1 MKKTA
6 IVSLALLLAA
16 CSSSEYETDI
26 QSESYQENYQTTQAE
41 VDAKKPQIEE
51 QDLTPVVTP
60 IAQDTSTSNVTTDN
74 ATADNMTTNAKPM
87 TDAQEGDSVESTALT
102 ASTAVPEVET
112 ASLNAPSKGFSI
124 QLATLSDKTK
134 AQAFAEQLKADS
146 TLWVQTKT
154 INDKVVYS
162 VVMGDYADY
171 DHAKAA
177 VAALPERLQKLQPF
191 VKNFTDK
198 ELAAT
203 DHFLLLK

>member
-41 VDAKKPQIEE
+41 VDAQNPQIEE
-51 QDLTPVVTP
+51 QDLTPVATP
-60 IAQDTSTSNVTTDN
+60 IAQDTTTSDVTTDDTTAN
-74 ATADNMTTNAKPM
+74 AETMTNAQ
-87 TDAQEGDSVESTALT
+87 DDSVQSTASSVT
-102 ASTAVPEVET
+102 PVVAT

-124 QLATLSDKTK
+124 QLATLSDKEK
-134 AQAFAEQLKADS
+134 AQTFAEGLQTES
-146 TLWVQTKT
+146 TLWLQTKS

-162 VVMGDYADY
+162 VVMGDYGDY

-177 VAALPERLQKLQPF
+177 VVALPERFQKLKPF

>member
-16 CSSSEYETDI
+16 CSSSEYQTDI

-41 VDAKKPQIEE
+41 VDAKNPQIEE
-51 QDLTPVVTP
+51 QDLTPVATP
-60 IAQDTSTSNVTTDN
+60 IAQDTNISDVTTDN
-74 ATADNMTTNAKPM
+74 ATSNTDVMNEAKS
-87 TDAQEGDSVESTALT
+87 DSVESSV
-102 ASTAVPEVET
+102 STTTPAEKN

-124 QLATLSDKTK
+124 QLATLSDKQK
-134 AQAFAEQLKADS
+134 AQAFAKELQTDT
-146 TLWVQTKT
+146 TLWLQTKS

-162 VVMGDYADY
+162 VVMGDFGDY
-171 DHAKAA
+171 DQAKGA
-177 VAALPERLQKLQPF
+177 VAALPERLQKLKPF

-198 ELAAT
+198 ELAAK

>member
-60 IAQDTSTSNVTTDN
+60 IAQDTSTSNVATDN
-74 ATADNMTTNAKPM
+74 ATADNMTNNAKPM
-87 TDAQEGDSVESTALT
+87 TDAQEGDSVESTA
-102 ASTAVPEVET
+102 STAAPEVEI

>member
-1 MKKTA
+1 MMKKTA

-41 VDAKKPQIEE
+41 VDAQNPQIEE
-51 QDLTPVVTP
+51 QDLTPVATP
-60 IAQDTSTSNVTTDN
+60 IAQDTTTSDVTTDDTTAN
-74 ATADNMTTNAKPM
+74 AETMTNAQ
-87 TDAQEGDSVESTALT
+87 DDSVQSTASSVT
-102 ASTAVPEVET
+102 PVVAT

-124 QLATLSDKTK
+124 QLATLSDKEK
-134 AQAFAEQLKADS
+134 AQTFAEGLQTES
-146 TLWVQTKT
+146 TLWLQTKS

-162 VVMGDYADY
+162 VVMGDYGDY

-177 VAALPERLQKLQPF
+177 VVALPERFQKLKPF

>member
-1 MKKTA
+1 MRIMMKKTA

-41 VDAKKPQIEE
+41 VDAQNPQIEE
-51 QDLTPVVTP
+51 QDLTPVATP
-60 IAQDTSTSNVTTDN
+60 IAQDTTTSDVTTDDTTAN
-74 ATADNMTTNAKPM
+74 AETMTNAQ
-87 TDAQEGDSVESTALT
+87 DDSVQSTASSVT
-102 ASTAVPEVET
+102 PVVAT

-124 QLATLSDKTK
+124 QLATLSDKEK
-134 AQAFAEQLKADS
+134 AQTFAEGLQTES
-146 TLWVQTKT
+146 TLWLQTKS

-162 VVMGDYADY
+162 VVMGDYGDY

-177 VAALPERLQKLQPF
+177 VVALPERFQKLKPF

>member
-1 MKKTA
+1 MMKKTA

-60 IAQDTSTSNVTTDN
+60 IAQDTSTSNVATDN
-74 ATADNMTTNAKPM
+74 ATADNMTNNAKPM
-87 TDAQEGDSVESTALT
+87 TDAQEGDSVESTA
-102 ASTAVPEVET
+102 STAAPEVEI